1 VTEDFEPVT
10 GDLEAGALRQLD
22 KQRFDR
28 AIVELNDNAT
38 RGADEVMMMLVAM
51 VRRTT
56 NVGVAT
62 VGAMEAVE
70 QAALDENIE
79 RAKDG
84 RPPDACRGR
93 LKFDE

>member
-1 VTEDFEPVT
+1 
-10 GDLEAGALRQLD
+10 
-22 KQRFDR
+22 
-28 AIVELNDNAT
+28 
-38 RGADEVMMMLVAM
+38 MMMLVAM

-70 QAALDENIE
+70 QAALDEHIE